1 MTDILGIREY
11 VKIEL
16 CKGFKNICI
25 TGNIKNKYKE
35 ELKFNLHSIN
45 NEQNIRN
52 TSIPP
57 LNNNKYSRGLS
68 LALVIIN
75 IMMWTVTVIK

>member
-25 TGNIKNKYKE
+25 TGNIKINTKKNWNLIYILLTMNK
-35 ELKFNLHSIN
+35 I
-45 NEQNIRN
+45 
-52 TSIPP
+52 
-57 LNNNKYSRGLS
+57 
-68 LALVIIN
+68 
-75 IMMWTVTVIK
+75 